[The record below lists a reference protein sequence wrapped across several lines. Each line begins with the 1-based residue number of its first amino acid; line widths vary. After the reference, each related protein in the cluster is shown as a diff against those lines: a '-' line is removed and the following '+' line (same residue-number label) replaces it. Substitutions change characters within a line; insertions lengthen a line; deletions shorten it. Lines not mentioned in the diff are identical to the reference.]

1 MTASLECVIDT
12 NIAVKQ
18 FISDPLTEKT
28 NQLFTYLDSDPS
40 ARFFV
45 PDLFYIECAN
55 VLRKYVRANL
65 YPADLIEADLV
76 DLKALRLISIPT
88 KALMVEAA
96 KISSEYDVSAYDG
109 SYVALSHQAQ
119 VPFLTLDKRLRN
131 SLIDSSFNVQ
141 LFTNFE
147 IPSLP

>member
-1 MTASLECVIDT
+1 MTASLECVIDA
-12 NIAVKQ
+12 NIAIKQ
-18 FISDPLTEKT
+18 FINDPLTEKT
-28 NQLFTYLDSDPS
+28 YQLFTHLDCDPS

-65 YPADLIEADLV
+65 YPADSVESDLT

-88 KALMVEAA
+88 KALIVEAA
-96 KISSEYDVSAYDG
+96 QISAEYDVSAYDA

-119 VPFLTLDKRLRN
+119 VPLLTLDKRLHN
-131 SLIDSSFNVQ
+131 SLIGSSFDVQ

-147 IPSLP
+147 IPPLP

>member
-12 NIAVKQ
+12 NIAIKQ
-18 FISDPLTEKT
+18 FINDPLTEKT
-28 NQLFTYLDSDPS
+28 NQLFAHLDHDPS

-45 PDLFYIECAN
+45 PDLFYIECTN

-65 YPADLIEADLV
+65 YPAESVESDLI
-76 DLKALRLISIPT
+76 DLKALRLISLPT

-96 KISSEYDVSAYDG
+96 QISSEYAVSAYDG
-109 SYVALSHQAQ
+109 SYMALSHQAQ
-119 VPFLTLDKRLRN
+119 VPFLTLDKRLFN
-131 SLIDSSFNVQ
+131 SLIDSPFNVQ

-147 IPSLP
+147 VPPLP